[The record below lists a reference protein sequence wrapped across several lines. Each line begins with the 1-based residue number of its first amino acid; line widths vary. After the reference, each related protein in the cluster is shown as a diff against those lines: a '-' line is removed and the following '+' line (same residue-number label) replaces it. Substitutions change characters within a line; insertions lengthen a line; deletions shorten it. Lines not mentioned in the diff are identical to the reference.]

1 MGEIAKIWQYTILKD
16 VNNHMTIKRTFE
28 CPLPDC
34 VHNIIEKH
42 KRIGAVFEDEY
53 YAHMER

>member
-1 MGEIAKIWQYTILKD
+1 MGEIAKIRQYTILKD
-16 VNNHMTIKRTFE
+16 VNNMVIKKTFE

-34 VHNIIEKH
+34 LYNIIEKH

-53 YAHMER
+53 YAYMEQ